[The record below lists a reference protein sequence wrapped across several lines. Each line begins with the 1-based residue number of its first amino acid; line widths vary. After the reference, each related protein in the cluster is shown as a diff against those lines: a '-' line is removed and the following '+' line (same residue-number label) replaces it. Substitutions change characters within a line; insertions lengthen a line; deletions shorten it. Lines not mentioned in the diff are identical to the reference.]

1 MLRSLLVQAVEKGS
15 AEKVRRRPSTST
27 TPTGSPT
34 HRFGRFGKRGPL
46 MVCQDSACR
55 LTAFL
60 GPWNG
65 VLKAAKYLVAWEKD
79 YGRLGGKEEATTAT
93 GDAE

>member
-34 HRFGRFGKRGPL
+34 HRFGRFGKRGPF
-46 MVCQDSACR
+46 MVCVKIQHMPPDSVFWDRGTVC
-55 LTAFL
+55 
-60 GPWNG
+60 
-65 VLKAAKYLVAWEKD
+65 
-79 YGRLGGKEEATTAT
+79 
-93 GDAE
+93 